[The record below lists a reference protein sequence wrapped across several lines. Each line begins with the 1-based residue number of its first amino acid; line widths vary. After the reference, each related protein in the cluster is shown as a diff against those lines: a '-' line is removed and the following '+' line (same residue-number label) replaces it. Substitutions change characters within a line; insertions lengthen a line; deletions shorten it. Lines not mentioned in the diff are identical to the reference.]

1 MPSKRKIDWEKV
13 YDAGPH
19 KKAVARHEGVKER
32 EKRKRK
38 KYRNQKSFFEEY
50 ESECLNRYTK

>member
-32 EKRKRK
+32 EKCKKK
-38 KYRNQKSFFEEY
+38 KYSNQSSFLDELYRIE
-50 ESECLNRYTK
+50 RRDDG